1 MLAGIGTFCATR
13 HPGLAL
19 EAAEATLVTF
29 GGAAAGG
36 LIGTGGAVVT
46 EWVIEENKDE
56 KKHKKEPV
64 RLVLFEKIIWYI

>member
-1 MLAGIGTFCATR
+1 M
-13 HPGLAL
+13 
-19 EAAEATLVTF
+19 TL

-36 LIGTGGAVVT
+36 LIGTGGAVIT

-56 KKHKKEPV
+56 KKDKKEPV